1 MEILGTGI
9 DISDISRL
17 ERAAKR
23 TPGILERLFTETELG
38 YCLRKRYPF
47 EHLAGRFAA
56 KEACIKALGRRI
68 PWKSMEVRRGASG
81 KPGMYVDPSYLPGGH
96 AEIMVSLS
104 HERAYAVASV
114 VICAASSG
122 EALVSL

>member
-1 MEILGTGI
+1 MEVLGTGI

-23 TPGILERLFTETELG
+23 TPRILERLFTEAELA
-38 YCLRKRYPF
+38 YCMRKRYPF

-81 KPGMYVDPSYLPGGH
+81 KPGMHVDPCYLPRSD

-114 VICAASSG
+114 VICAASSA
-122 EALVSL
+122 EAQTSR